1 VISRA
6 SRRSFNVVDSSG
18 WLEYLADGANADF
31 FAAVIEAPDRL
42 VVPTLSILE
51 VFKWVLRERG
61 EDAALQAA
69 ALMQQGQ
76 VVVLDVAIALRGAKL
91 GLEHKLPLADSVMLA
106 TARAH
111 GAVLWTQDAD
121 FESIEGVE
129 YRAKPKPPAQQMR

>member
-6 SRRSFNVVDSSG
+6 SGHASNVVDSSG
-18 WLEYLADGANADF
+18 WLEYLADGTNADF
-31 FAAVIEAPDRL
+31 FAAAIEDFEQL
-42 VVPTLSILE
+42 VVPSLSILE

-76 VVVLDVAIALRGAKL
+76 VIELDVPLALRAAKL
-91 GLEHKLPLADSVMLA
+91 GLEQGLPLADSVILA
-106 TARAH
+106 TAHAC

-121 FESIEGVE
+121 FEGVEGVE
-129 YRAKPKPPAQQMR
+129 YRAKPK